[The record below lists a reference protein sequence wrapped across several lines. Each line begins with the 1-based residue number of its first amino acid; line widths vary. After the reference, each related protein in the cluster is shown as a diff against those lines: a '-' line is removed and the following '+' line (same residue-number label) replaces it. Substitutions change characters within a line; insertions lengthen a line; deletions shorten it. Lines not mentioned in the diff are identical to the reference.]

1 MPDRANGVRGSTP
14 PFKVKVE
21 SIGNYMSPL
30 FKGARVINLLSKR
43 GDEGQSRTD
52 TGSQVRL
59 GPMVKDQAVG
69 SVAVKRG
76 LRYTAGKGLLPLKPG
91 NRCVSCE
98 SPFER
103 LEVL

>member
-43 GDEGQSRTD
+43 GAEGQSPTD
-52 TGSQVRL
+52 TG
-59 GPMVKDQAVG
+59 PPPAF
-69 SVAVKRG
+69 
-76 LRYTAGKGLLPLKPG
+76 
-91 NRCVSCE
+91 E
-98 SPFER
+98 SDASR
-103 LEVL
+103 SN

>member
-43 GDEGQSRTD
+43 GAEGQSPTD
-52 TGSQVRL
+52 TGPPS
-59 GPMVKDQAVG
+59 G
-69 SVAVKRG
+69 
-76 LRYTAGKGLLPLKPG
+76 
-91 NRCVSCE
+91 
-98 SPFER
+98 F
-103 LEVL
+103 